1 MDKKEVAEMF
11 VYLKKFYP
19 EMQVQDGSVE
29 AWQEVIHFM
38 RREEVY
44 KVLRE
49 HIKESSFPPKIAD
62 IYKRWHGNMYPQS
75 DHGLGE

>member
-1 MDKKEVAEMF
+1 MTKREVAEMF
-11 VYLKKFYP
+11 KYLLEFYP
-19 EMQVQDGSVE
+19 EMEIKESTVE
-29 AWQEVIHFM
+29 AWQSIIHFM

-44 KVLRE
+44 KVLRS

-75 DHGLGE
+75 NHKAGD